1 MATPDPREVS
11 WVIAELATRAIEKA
25 ADADQR
31 HLEQAMR
38 DWFPDVDGYLGIREL
53 ANQLRAGLQSTA
65 QLFENRNR
73 RLIAEGIFRPITPER
88 SAPDGAD
95 DTGQGPRAQAA

>member
-1 MATPDPREVS
+1 MAAPDPREVS

-25 ADADQR
+25 AEADDR

-38 DWFPDVDGYLGIREL
+38 DWFPDVDGWVGIREL
-53 ANQLRAGLQSTA
+53 ANQLRAGLRSTA

-73 RLIAEGIFRPITPER
+73 RLVAEGVYRPIER

-95 DTGQGPRAQAA
+95 ADDSEAADG